1 MPAAEVAPGAEVAID
16 PVCGMTVA
24 TAEARA
30 AGRVSEYRGIP
41 RHFCTDACK
50 VAFDKNPEN
59 YPGR

>member
-41 RHFCTDACK
+41 RYFCTDACK
-50 VAFDKNPEN
+50 VAFDKNPEK